1 MSMSEEFSLRNQW
14 AALRTGKKWILAC
27 TLAAA
32 LGSGLFS
39 LLQPKIFGARTLL
52 LVSESRITEPDTK
65 ISNFV
70 YYELLRTY
78 ETFIFNDSL
87 IKKTIEHFGLEKAPY
102 SLTVERFR
110 RNRMLQVS
118 LQKNTRL
125 LEVSVEFPDARL
137 AADIANFFAAQ
148 AVDLNETMNAKDR
161 ERATRFF
168 RGEMERASQDLES
181 SNTRLTQFKTASGV
195 EEAPELVQ
203 RQMEQLS
210 GNEVKL
216 NELKVKLAGSV
227 AKRQELAGRQAS
239 QSETAQASLEV
250 LALTSEIEALQKALQ
265 QNSLKLA
272 RLRQDKALKEGTLR
286 QLELENQ
293 LAGENYAALRKKFQ
307 EASVTVSART
317 IELGQV
323 APALPGDRPIRPRI
337 PLNISLG
344 AVFGLVASTLVTLV
358 LQKFSTTQ
366 NEPMQ
371 GRNEERLHEIRRSGK
386 GY

>member
-1 MSMSEEFSLRNQW
+1 
-14 AALRTGKKWILAC
+14 
-27 TLAAA
+27 
-32 LGSGLFS
+32 
-39 LLQPKIFGARTLL
+39 TLL
-52 LVSESRITEPDTK
+52 LVSESKITEPDTK

-125 LEVSVEFPDARL
+125 LEVSVEFPNARL

-168 RGEMERASQDLES
+168 RGEMERALQDLES
-181 SNTRLTQFKTASGV
+181 SNTGLTQFKTASGV

-210 GNEVKL
+210 
-216 NELKVKLAGSV
+216 
-227 AKRQELAGRQAS
+227 
-239 QSETAQASLEV
+239 
-250 LALTSEIEALQKALQ
+250 
-265 QNSLKLA
+265 
-272 RLRQDKALKEGTLR
+272 
-286 QLELENQ
+286 
-293 LAGENYAALRKKFQ
+293 
-307 EASVTVSART
+307 
-317 IELGQV
+317 
-323 APALPGDRPIRPRI
+323 
-337 PLNISLG
+337 
-344 AVFGLVASTLVTLV
+344 
-358 LQKFSTTQ
+358 
-366 NEPMQ
+366 
-371 GRNEERLHEIRRSGK
+371 
-386 GY
+386 

>member
-1 MSMSEEFSLRNQW
+1 MNEEFSLGNQW
-14 AALRTGKKWILAC
+14 AALRTGRKWILAC
-27 TLAAA
+27 TLATA

-102 SLTVERFR
+102 YLTVERFR
-110 RNRMLQVS
+110 RNHMLQVS

-125 LEVSVEFPDARL
+125 LEVSVEFPDTRL

-161 ERATRFF
+161 DRATRFF
-168 RGEMERASQDLES
+168 RGEMERASQELES
-181 SNTRLTQFKTASGV
+181 SNKRLTQFKTQSGV
-195 EEAPELVQ
+195 EEAAELVQ
-203 RQMEQLS
+203 HQMEQLS
-210 GNEVKL
+210 GNEARL
-216 NELKVKLAGSV
+216 NESKVKLAGYL
-227 AKRQELAGRQAS
+227 AKRQGLAGQEGS
-239 QSETAQASLEV
+239 QSQMAETSLEA
-250 LALTSEIEALQKALQ
+250 LALTSEIETLQKTLQ
-265 QNSLKLA
+265 QNSLKLSK
-272 RLRQDKALKEGTLR
+272 LRQEKALKEGTLQ
-286 QLELENQ
+286 QLELENK
-293 LAGENYAALRKKFQ
+293 LAGENYATLRKKFQ
-307 EASVTVSART
+307 EASVSVSART

-337 PLNISLG
+337 PLNILLG
-344 AVFGLVASTLVTLV
+344 ALFGLAASTLLTLV
-358 LQKFSTTQ
+358 LQKFSTAQ
-366 NEPMQ
+366 DKPVQ
-371 GRNEERLHEIRRSGK
+371 DRNEERLHEIRRSGK